1 MSLGSGVPSERMSQ
15 SITERASKKGM
26 RDVRRLPPPHDAL
39 VASSPITRPKMAPQN
54 RSAPPA
60 PAFVS
65 VTVSSPTN
73 IAVIKYWGKREQKL
87 NLPINSSVSV
97 TIDQA
102 DLCTTTT
109 VTASAS
115 YPRDR
120 LWLNGEEEDA
130 EGNKRVQRVLK
141 EVRAR
146 AGDLKDA
153 DGKVIVRKEE
163 WANMRVHVVSKNN
176 FPTAAGLASSAAGY
190 AALAFAL
197 AKLHGV
203 VERHDGELSTLARV
217 GSGSACRSLHG
228 GFVAWDMGSKADG
241 SDSKARQVAAASHW
255 PELKVL
261 ILVVSDTKKAV
272 SSTAGMQTCV
282 ETSPLLAHR
291 AAAVVPQRMID
302 MEAAYLARDF
312 TKFATLAMQDSNQF
326 HATCLDTQPPIFYLN
341 DVSRA
346 VIQLCHAINDAC
358 GEVRVGYTFDAGPNA
373 VLFATEAHMPQ
384 VLASVLHAFPPP
396 MAAASGFVNKAAL
409 KQQALEVGVPR
420 GLTDKFRLVLP
431 GAIKYV
437 YATGIGPGAAK
448 LDDRA
453 TLADAQGMPLEVG
466 TPSRRGVSPRVL
478 GALAVVAAL
487 GLASAR
493 LSARKP

>member
-1 MSLGSGVPSERMSQ
+1 MP
-15 SITERASKKGM
+15 
-26 RDVRRLPPPHDAL
+26 
-39 VASSPITRPKMAPQN
+39 
-54 RSAPPA
+54 
-60 PAFVS
+60 FVS
-65 VTVSSPTN
+65 AIPVSSPTN

-109 VTASAS
+109 VTASGS

-141 EVRAR
+141 EVRDR

-153 DGKVIVRKEE
+153 AGNIVVRKEE

-203 VERHDGELSTLARV
+203 VEKYPGEMSTLARI

-228 GFVAWDMGSKADG
+228 GFVAWDMGSKPDG
-241 SDSKARQVAAASHW
+241 SDSKARMVGPASHW
-255 PELKVL
+255 PQLKVL
-261 ILVVSDTKKAV
+261 ILVVSDSKKAV
-272 SSTAGMQTCV
+272 SSTAGMQNSV

-291 AAAVVPQRMID
+291 AAKVVPGRMIE
-302 MEAAYLARDF
+302 MEKAYLAKVVQRSRPSLATHLLLVDPPSLTPHTPHTPSASSLPHMKTHLSSVHTHTPNSFALTRHAACAIFSFSPSPSLPSPSLVSAHSLPSPLPSPPPPTPLPPPPPPQDF
-312 TKFATLAMQDSNQF
+312 PAFAKLAMQDSNQF

-358 GEVRVGYTFDAGPNA
+358 GETRVGYTFDAGPNA
-373 VLFATEAHMPQ
+373 VLFATEEHMPQ

-396 MAAASGFVNKAAL
+396 LLQVTF
-409 KQQALEVGVPR
+409 P
-420 GLTDKFRLVLP
+420 
-431 GAIKYV
+431 
-437 YATGIGPGAAK
+437 
-448 LDDRA
+448 
-453 TLADAQGMPLEVG
+453 
-466 TPSRRGVSPRVL
+466 PRVEL
-478 GALAVVAAL
+478 
-487 GLASAR
+487 SRQAR
-493 LSARKP
+493 TVHA

>member
-1 MSLGSGVPSERMSQ
+1 
-15 SITERASKKGM
+15 
-26 RDVRRLPPPHDAL
+26 
-39 VASSPITRPKMAPQN
+39 MAPE
-54 RSAPPA
+54 
-60 PAFVS
+60 FTS

-109 VTASAS
+109 VTASSS
-115 YPRDR
+115 YSRDR
-120 LWLNGEEEDA
+120 LWLNGVEEDA
-130 EGNKRVQRVLK
+130 ENNKRVQRVLK

-153 DGKVIVRKEE
+153 NGNVIVRKQE
-163 WANMRVHVVSKNN
+163 WSKMRVHVVSKNN

-197 AKLHGV
+197 GKLHGV
-203 VERHDGELSTLARV
+203 VEKYEGELSTLARI
-217 GSGSACRSLHG
+217 GSGSATRSLHG
-228 GFVAWDMGSKADG
+228 GFVAWDMGSKTDG
-241 SDSKARQVAAASHW
+241 SDSKARQVAPASHW
-255 PELKVL
+255 PELKVP

-272 SSTAGMQTCV
+272 SSTAGMQNSV

-291 AAAVVPQRMID
+291 AATVVPQRMLD
-302 MEAAYLARDF
+302 MEAAYLGKDF

-326 HATCLDTQPPIFYLN
+326 HATCLDTQPPIFYMN

-373 VLFATEAHMPQ
+373 VLFATEQHMPS

-396 MAAASGFVNKAAL
+396 PHAAAGFVNKDHLA
-409 KQQALEVGVPR
+409 QQARATRLPD
-420 GLTDKFRLVLP
+420 GLTARFPLVLP

-448 LDDRA
+448 LDDAA
-453 TLADAQGMPLEVG
+453 TLADSKGMPLELK
-466 TPSRRGVSPRVL
+466 TATEAQDTAALPSASPQVV
-478 GALAVVAAL
+478 AAAAAAVAAL
-487 GLASAR
+487 GVAAMYL
-493 LSARKP
+493 RKA

>member
-1 MSLGSGVPSERMSQ
+1 
-15 SITERASKKGM
+15 
-26 RDVRRLPPPHDAL
+26 
-39 VASSPITRPKMAPQN
+39 MAP
-54 RSAPPA
+54 P
-60 PAFVS
+60 FVS

-73 IAVIKYWGKREQKL
+73 IAVIKYWGKRDQKL

-115 YPRDR
+115 FPRDR

-141 EVRAR
+141 EVRDQ

-153 DGKVIVRKEE
+153 TGKVLVRKEE
-163 WANMRVHVVSKNN
+163 WHQMRVHVVSKNN

-190 AALAFAL
+190 AALAFSL

-203 VERHDGELSTLARV
+203 VERREGDLSTIARI

-228 GFVAWDMGSKADG
+228 GFVAWDMGSKPDG
-241 SDSKARQVAAASHW
+241 SDSKARLVGPASHW

-261 ILVVSDTKKAV
+261 ILVVSDSKKAV
-272 SSTAGMQTCV
+272 SSTAGMQTSV

-291 AAAVVPQRMID
+291 AASVVPGRMTA
-302 MEAAYLARDF
+302 MEAAYLKKDF
-312 TKFATLAMQDSNQF
+312 AAFATLAMQDSNQF

-358 GEVRVGYTFDAGPNA
+358 GAVRVGYTFDAGPNA
-373 VLFATEAHMPQ
+373 VLFATEEHMSM
-384 VLASVLHAFPPP
+384 VIASVLHAFPPP
-396 MAAASGFVNKAAL
+396 PATAAAFVNKPELERAA
-409 KQQALEVGVPR
+409 QTNGVPP
-420 GLTDKFRLVLP
+420 GLPSKFRALAP

-437 YATGIGPGAAK
+437 YATGIGPGATELSKA
-448 LDDRA
+448 A
-453 TLADAQGMPLEVG
+453 SLADAKGMPLDLRAAAASSS
-466 TPSRRGVSPRVL
+466 TSSPLAPKLVAATAAA
-478 GALAVVAAL
+478 ALAAL
-487 GLASAR
+487 LW
-493 LSARKP
+493 LKARK